1 MARVGLGAPL
11 RRLARVAGRVSWGFA
26 DQGVSSLSN
35 FLLGFLVARA
45 VDTATFGAFS
55 IAYTTYV
62 VAVGVSRGA
71 IAQPLVVRYSAA
83 DPRSW
88 RDASARAGGFALLI
102 GIVVGSL
109 CLVVG
114 VIVGGVVGGA
124 LEVLSLT
131 MPGLLVQDT
140 WRFAFF
146 AAGRGQSAFVNDL
159 VWLVV
164 QIPALALVLIF
175 GHNVAVAAILAWG
188 GAGTVA
194 ALVGNLQ
201 AGFMLR
207 PDDPTSWLR
216 EHRVLIPRYVGEATA
231 SLTSSQ
237 LSFYAVGALATMA
250 TLGQLRAGQL
260 LIGPILT
267 VFIGLQL
274 VAVPE
279 AVRALAVSVW
289 RLRRVCV
296 VSGLAMALVSVA
308 WGVAL
313 ALAPE
318 APGRVLLRANW
329 DPAHEVVLPLAL
341 GLAAAS
347 FSSGALIGLRA
358 YAAATRSL
366 RATVVSSTVAT
377 VTTVVGAVMAG
388 ASGAA
393 WGILIAHLVGI
404 AIWWREFVRATDDHL
419 AAEHVGAVAESA
431 DPPTRDIGR
440 GAG

>member
-1 MARVGLGAPL
+1 MTPEASTARVVLGGHL
-11 RRLARVAGRVSWGFA
+11 RRFARVAGRVSWGFA

-55 IAYTTYV
+55 IAWATYV
-62 VAVGVSRGA
+62 VVVGVSRGA
-71 IAQPLVVRYSAA
+71 VAQPLVVRYSAA

-109 CLVVG
+109 CLLVG
-114 VIVGGVVGGA
+114 VIVGGVVGRA
-124 LEVLSLT
+124 LEALSLT

-140 WRFAFF
+140 WRYAFF

-175 GHNVAVAAILAWG
+175 GHDMVFAAILAWG
-188 GAGTVA
+188 GAGTAA

-201 AGFMLR
+201 AGFNLR
-207 PDDPTSWLR
+207 PDDPTSWMR
-216 EHRVLIPRYVGEATA
+216 EHRALIPRYVAEATA

-237 LSFYAVGALATMA
+237 LSLYAIGAFASLA

-267 VFIGLQL
+267 VLIGLQL

-279 AVRALAVSVW
+279 AVRALAVSVR

-296 VSGLAMALVSVA
+296 ASGLSMALVSVA
-308 WGVAL
+308 WGAAL
-313 ALAPE
+313 AIAPE

-329 DPAHEVVLPLAL
+329 DPAQEIVLPLAL

-347 FSSGALIGLRA
+347 FSSGATIGLRA

-366 RATVVSSTVAT
+366 RATVISSAMAT
-377 VTTVVGAVMAG
+377 ATTVVGAVMAG

-393 WGILIAHLVGI
+393 WGIAIAHLVGI
-404 AIWWREFVRATDDHL
+404 AIWWREFGRATDDYL
-419 AAEHVGAVAESA
+419 AAERSGTAAQTT
-431 DPPTRDIGR
+431 DPST
-440 GAG
+440 